1 MTTEITT
8 ENLAES
14 LKTILENVYAIEPNK
29 LKIVMPTVYKILE
42 TPIQEKKKNFLGISV
57 KKTDSEI
64 EEEKKKEVN
73 WIKKKM
79 NI

>member
-29 LKIVMPTVYKILE
+29 LIVAMPTNKYEILE
-42 TPIQEKKKNFLGISV
+42 TPIQEKKKIF
-57 KKTDSEI
+57 
-64 EEEKKKEVN
+64 
-73 WIKKKM
+73 
-79 NI
+79 